1 MIYSPSQTNEF
12 AFCPQARQ
20 FYVEGW
26 QNRIAGKPEIAAWMG
41 VAMGAGLEAY
51 YQGRTKALWVLASAE
66 LVGATSWAQQVA
78 TFREAGGVVE
88 DSDIASVPGLLAKA
102 LAKYPKIDPIPP
114 DWEVLAT
121 EYTLE
126 HAGKAR
132 IDLLVETSAGV
143 AVVDFKWKKD
153 LYVKAGETKD
163 QARGRTLLEYENY
176 WNMLHYMWGLRADS
190 TWSRVKLDPAYY
202 IILGELSPPHVT
214 MQRFEVDPRVLEQW
228 EHTAK
233 LLWMEM
239 VGYEDETLPR
249 GNTTHRNQYGLC
261 KFYNACFTHFLDR
274 ERMKTQY
281 VQIERR
287 PRAL

>member
-1 MIYSPSQTNEF
+1 MIYSPTQTNEF

-26 QNRIAGKPEIAAWMG
+26 APRIADKPMIASWMG

-51 YQGRTKALWVLASAE
+51 YKKAIVSPELA
-66 LVGATSWAQQVA
+66 GATSWAQQVA

-88 DSDIASVPGLLAKA
+88 DSDGQAVPGLLAKA

-143 AVVDFKWKKD
+143 AVVDFKW
-153 LYVKAGETKD
+153 
-163 QARGRTLLEYENY
+163 
-176 WNMLHYMWGLRADS
+176 
-190 TWSRVKLDPAYY
+190 
-202 IILGELSPPHVT
+202 
-214 MQRFEVDPRVLEQW
+214 
-228 EHTAK
+228 
-233 LLWMEM
+233 
-239 VGYEDETLPR
+239 
-249 GNTTHRNQYGLC
+249 
-261 KFYNACFTHFLDR
+261 
-274 ERMKTQY
+274 
-281 VQIERR
+281 
-287 PRAL
+287 